1 MMDVKRSQRSVR
13 SRAIFDEDRLAEYRA
28 ELVRNDAANRVA
40 PAARTKHVNDSERP
54 RRIIVSKK
62 RRTEQCSRRGSYN
75 EKQLF
80 HA

>member
-40 PAARTKHVNDSERP
+40 PAARPNTLT
-54 RRIIVSKK
+54 IVSG
-62 RRTEQCSRRGSYN
+62 RDG
-75 EKQLF
+75 
-80 HA
+80 